1 MPDRLLSLLETTAV
15 GGAGLFAVLV
25 FNAFFSRR
33 ISLHYEVR
41 VRRCLA
47 HRQYD
52 RGLYFFFHA
61 VVGLAFVQL
70 GAIGIWAGLLRAIGI
85 VPDVVQ
91 ALLFAGSCYTTVGIV
106 SDIAT
111 EHWRLLPIV
120 IAVSGIFSFAL
131 STANVVGMAP
141 LYRKVWF
148 AKHAKRVRGL
158 LAAEH
163 VDPTEVG
170 LAFLFEEEEGRPAS
184 RPKAG
189 KGERP

>member
-1 MPDRLLSLLETTAV
+1 MPDKVITLLETAAV
-15 GGAGLFAVLV
+15 GGMGLFAVLV

-33 ISLHYEVR
+33 IALRYEVR
-41 VRRCLA
+41 ARRCLA
-47 HRQYD
+47 HRHFD

-70 GAIGIWAGLLRAIGI
+70 GAIALWAGLLHTIGV
-85 VPDVVQ
+85 VPDIVQ

-106 SDIAT
+106 SDIAP

-141 LYRKVWF
+141 LYRKLWF
-148 AKHAKRVRGL
+148 AKHAKRVRVL

-163 VDPTEVG
+163 VDPNEVG
-170 LAFLFEEEEGRPAS
+170 LAFLVEDDVEPTQ
-184 RPKAG
+184 
-189 KGERP
+189 ERRR